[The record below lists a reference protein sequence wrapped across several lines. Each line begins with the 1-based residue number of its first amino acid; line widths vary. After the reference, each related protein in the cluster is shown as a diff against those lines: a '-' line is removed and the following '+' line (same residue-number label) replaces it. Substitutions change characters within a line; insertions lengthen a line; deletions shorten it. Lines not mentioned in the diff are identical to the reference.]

1 MEYSRAKAADGHGW
15 VYGYPILVPEL
26 PYPPEPPTGSEEGQP
41 PLEPAMIGLMFPMDI
56 SNYIGVNNWTDAAL
70 SIKINTIQHHIGHIG
85 NNSVDV
91 FEGDILTANRYP
103 FENWIAVLTWDN
115 NFSTFMLKYYKKKG
129 YSGRD
134 IFADMVEPIKYL
146 ITANVDVIGNIIDNG
161 DLL

>member
-1 MEYSRAKAADGHGW
+1 
-15 VYGYPILVPEL
+15 
-26 PYPPEPPTGSEEGQP
+26 
-41 PLEPAMIGLMFPMDI
+41 MIGLMFPMDI

-70 SIKINTIQHHIGHIG
+70 SIKINTIQRHIGHIG